1 MLQYEG
7 QYNVGLLTTKVVHSI
22 FLPICCFFERMHIDG
37 HGKIKCGHK
46 LEIIAI
52 SEIYKVSVKVLL
64 YLRAK
69 SLNH

>member
-1 MLQYEG
+1 MQHEG
-7 QYNVGLLTTKVVHSI
+7 QYYVGLLTTEVVYSI
-22 FLPICCFFERMHIDG
+22 FLPIGCIFERMHIDG
-37 HGKIKCGHK
+37 YGKIKCGHK

-69 SLNH
+69 SLSH